1 LKAFGTKIPIEE
13 IIGYYVGLLKDCE
26 GEVRDAAAE
35 KLQSFCSALPE
46 EGRKEGIIESL
57 LPVIKPLTQ
66 DANQHVKI
74 ALAQVVM
81 GLAPLLGKESTV
93 EHLLPVFL
101 AMLRDDTP
109 EVRLNVISSLDKVLH
124 IK

>member
-1 LKAFGTKIPIEE
+1 M
-13 IIGYYVGLLKDCE
+13 KDCE

-35 KLQSFCSALPE
+35 KLQAFCAALPE
-46 EGRKEGIIESL
+46 EGRKEGIVNDL

-81 GLAPLLGKESTV
+81 GLAPLLGHEATI
-93 EHLLPVFL
+93 EHLLPIFL
-101 AMLRDDTP
+101 MMLRDDTP
-109 EVRLNVISSLDKVLH
+109 EVRLNIISSLDKVLITDH
-124 IK
+124 D